1 MADLKRKR
9 EREREKGDSRDYIG
23 QEAKEQEG
31 GRAFTTAVMADL
43 KRKREREKGE
53 CVEGLREN
61 DYLLIHSCRQWTT
74 ITAHSLEEGHY
85 VIGPKIEIPVHYAG
99 VKAFV
104 NNSKKGIPDHSSLK
118 EGWTVSDSEDP
129 ETGSELIQS
138 PRLDFDKFPFPDHS
152 RHRECGNTEA
162 QHLSQRQFKLLEQ
175 DRDIKEP
182 VQYFNSVE
190 EVAKA
195 FPERVYVMEE
205 ITFNVKVAS
214 GECNEDT
221 EVYNITLCTGD
232 ELTLMGQAEI
242 LYAKTFK
249 EKSRLNTIFKKI
261 GKLNS
266 ISKLGKGKMPCLIC
280 MNHRTNESISL
291 PFQCKGRFS
300 TRSPLEL
307 QMQEGEHTIRN
318 IVEKTRLPV
327 NVTVPSPPPRNPYDL
342 HFIREGHRYKF
353 VNIQT
358 KTVVVC
364 CVLRNNKVLPM
375 HFPLHLT
382 VPKFSLPEHLVKG
395 EVWPETLVHHW
406 LGICQEQ
413 FDIDEYSRAVR
424 DVKTDWNEDCK
435 SPKKGRCS
443 GHNHVPNSLSYARD
457 ELTQSFHR
465 LSVCVY
471 GNNLHGN
478 SEVNLH
484 GCRDLGGEWAPFP
497 HDILPYQDSG
507 DSGSDYLFPEAGE
520 ESAGVPGKSELP
532 YEELWLEEAKPSR
545 QPLTRSLSEKSRCDP
560 LRGSVRSKCATSPLP
575 IPGTLGATMKSSE
588 IALPPPPVP
597 PKSEAVREE
606 CRLLN
611 APPVPPR
618 SAKPLS
624 TSPSI
629 PPRTVKPARPQTR
642 SPSPTLSYY
651 SSGLHNIVT
660 KSDTSP
666 SESAPVSCYPCN
678 RVKTDSVD
686 LKSPFGSPAPE
697 ALSSRLS
704 WPNHYSGTSESQTRN
719 DFLLDPSRSYSYPRQ
734 KTPGTPKRSCP
745 APFDFDG
752 SELLS
757 STPSAV
763 TAESSSVAS
772 GCPKSASY
780 SLESTESAIAAS
792 MTKQSVSCPALPPR
806 APKPVEQKAAAETS
820 PLPLR
825 IDGAEEDP
833 KLGSPDLSED
843 QYFVKKGMQD
853 IFSIS
858 YPFSSPLHLQ
868 LAPRSCGDGSPWQPP
883 ADLSGLSIEEVSKSL
898 RFIGLSEDVISL
910 FVTEKIDGNLL
921 VQLTEEILS
930 EDFKLSKLQ
939 VKKIMQFIN
948 GWRPKI

>member
-1 MADLKRKR
+1 WDLYYDCYAAH
-9 EREREKGDSRDYIG
+9 EDYYTEHLYSVACSCTS
-23 QEAKEQEG
+23 EA
-31 GRAFTTAVMADL
+31 RFLTL
-43 KRKREREKGE
+43 
-53 CVEGLREN
+53 
-61 DYLLIHSCRQWTT
+61 S
-74 ITAHSLEEGHY
+74 S
-85 VIGPKIEIPVHYAG
+85 PV
-99 VKAFV
+99 
-104 NNSKKGIPDHSSLK
+104 L
-118 EGWTVSDSEDP
+118 
-129 ETGSELIQS
+129 Q
-138 PRLDFDKFPFPDHS
+138 
-152 RHRECGNTEA
+152 
-162 QHLSQRQFKLLEQ
+162 
-175 DRDIKEP
+175 
-182 VQYFNSVE
+182 
-190 EVAKA
+190 
-195 FPERVYVMEE
+195 
-205 ITFNVKVAS
+205 VAS

-242 LYAKTFK
+242 LYAKSSK

-342 HFIREGHRYKF
+342 HFVREGHRYKF

-364 CVLRNNKVLPM
+364 CALHSNKIIPM
-375 HFPLHLT
+375 HFPLHLAL
-382 VPKFSLPEHLVKG
+382 PKFILPESLVKG
-395 EVWPETLVHHW
+395 EIWHESFVKHW
-406 LGICQEQ
+406 FSLCQEQ

-424 DVKTDWNEDCK
+424 DVKADWNEDCK
-435 SPKKGRCS
+435 SPQKSRPS
-443 GHNHVPNSLSYARD
+443 SHNHVPNSLSYARD

-484 GCRDLGGEWAPFP
+484 GCRDLCNEWALFS
-497 HDILPYQDSG
+497 HDALQYQDAG
-507 DSGSDYLFPEAGE
+507 DGSSDYLLPEVSE
-520 ESAGVPGKSELP
+520 ESLCLPTKPELP
-532 YEELWLEEAKPSR
+532 YEELWLDQGGGKMND
-545 QPLTRSLSEKSRCDP
+545 QPLTRSQSEKNKCNNYRS
-560 LRGSVRSKCATSPLP
+560 SFRSKCGTPCLPAPGPLTTTS
-575 IPGTLGATMKSSE
+575 KSSDVS
-588 IALPPPPVP
+588 IPPPPVP

-618 SAKPLS
+618 NSKPTS

-629 PPRTVKPARPQTR
+629 PPRISKPARQQTR

-651 SSGLHNIVT
+651 SSGLHNINAVEGEAEIPT
-660 KSDTSP
+660 ESTPVVCFPCSTVKADLQDFGSKLPLGSP
-666 SESAPVSCYPCN
+666 SA
-678 RVKTDSVD
+678 D
-686 LKSPFGSPAPE
+686 

-704 WPNHYSGTSESQTRN
+704 WPNHFSGVSESLDRS
-719 DFLLDPSRSYSYPRQ
+719 DFILDSNRSYSYPRQ
-734 KTPGTPKRSCP
+734 KTPSTPKKNSP
-745 APFDFDG
+745 APFTFDFSR
-752 SELLS
+752 SELPTGNALPATVGELGCAGS
-757 STPSAV
+757 S
-763 TAESSSVAS
+763 
-772 GCPKSASY
+772 CPKSASY
-780 SLESTESAIAAS
+780 SLECTDEKTLAAS
-792 MTKQSVSCPALPPR
+792 NTLQSLSCPTLPPR
-806 APKPVEQKAAAETS
+806 APKIADEKPGLDLC

-825 IDGAEEDP
+825 IDGAEEDSQS
-833 KLGSPDLSED
+833 GSPDLSED
-843 QYFVKKGMQD
+843 QYLGKKAVPD

-868 LAPRSCGDGSPWQPP
+868 LVPRSCGDGSPWQPP
-883 ADLSGLSIEEVSKSL
+883 VDLSGLSVEEVSKSL
-898 RFIGLSEDVISL
+898 RFIGLSEDVVTF

-921 VQLTEEILS
+921 VQLNEEILS

-939 VKKIMQFIN
+939 VKKILQFIN
-948 GWRPKI
+948 GWRPKM

>member
-1 MADLKRKR
+1 MDLSAPSLKDVKWSSASFPLDLLVSSYRLPQLVR
-9 EREREKGDSRDYIG
+9 LDS
-23 QEAKEQEG
+23 
-31 GRAFTTAVMADL
+31 
-43 KRKREREKGE
+43 GE
-53 CVEGLREN
+53 NIEELREN

-85 VIGPKIEIPVHYAG
+85 VIGPKIEIPVHYG
-99 VKAFV
+99 
-104 NNSKKGIPDHSSLK
+104 G
-118 EGWTVSDSEDP
+118 
-129 ETGSELIQS
+129 
-138 PRLDFDKFPFPDHS
+138 
-152 RHRECGNTEA
+152 
-162 QHLSQRQFKLLEQ
+162 QFKLLEQ

-214 GECNEDT
+214 GESNEDT

-242 LYAKTFK
+242 LYAKTSK

-300 TRSPLEL
+300 TRSPLEI
-307 QMQEGEHTIRN
+307 QMQDGEHTIRN

-327 NVTVPSPPPRNPYDL
+327 NVTVPSPPPRNQYDL

-364 CVLRNNKVLPM
+364 YVLRAGKIIPM
-375 HFPLHLT
+375 HFPLHLS
-382 VPKFSLPEHLVKG
+382 VPKFSLPENVAKG
-395 EVWPETLVHHW
+395 EMWQDPVVQHW
-406 LGICQEQ
+406 YNICQEQ
-413 FDIDEYSRAVR
+413 FDIEEYSRAVR
-424 DVKTDWNEDCK
+424 DVKADWNEECK
-435 SPKKGRCS
+435 SPKKSYCS
-443 GHNHVPNSLSYARD
+443 GHSHIPNSLSYARD

-484 GCRDLGGEWAPFP
+484 GCRDLCGDWAVFP
-497 HDILPYQDSG
+497 QDSPQYQDSG
-507 DSGSDYLFPEAGE
+507 DSGSDYLFPETGE
-520 ESAGVPGKSELP
+520 E
-532 YEELWLEEAKPSR
+532 
-545 QPLTRSLSEKSRCDP
+545 
-560 LRGSVRSKCATSPLP
+560 
-575 IPGTLGATMKSSE
+575 
-588 IALPPPPVP
+588 PV
-597 PKSEAVREE
+597 KEE

-618 SAKPLS
+618 SSKPS
-624 TSPSI
+624 SPTPSV
-629 PPRTVKPARPQTR
+629 PPATGKLAQQQTR

-651 SSGLHNIVT
+651 SSGLHSIGVT
-660 KSDTSP
+660 ENEVAKSSDSTQ
-666 SESAPVSCYPCN
+666 VSCYPCN
-678 RVKTDSVD
+678 WIKNESSDVESKLSCGT
-686 LKSPFGSPAPE
+686 APPE
-697 ALSSRLS
+697 ILPLRLS
-704 WPNHYSGTSESQTRN
+704 WPNRYCGGAEGMNTN
-719 DFLLDPSRSYSYPRQ
+719 DLLVDQCRSYYSYPRQ
-734 KTPGTPKRSCP
+734 KTPATPKRNFP
-745 APFDFDG
+745 APFDLSG
-752 SELLS
+752 SDSLTGWTQETLNEFAS
-757 STPSAV
+757 V
-763 TAESSSVAS
+763 TE

-780 SLESTESAIAAS
+780 SLESSAEKIVPDS
-792 MTKQSVSCPALPPR
+792 STKQSMSCPALPPR
-806 APKPVEQKAAAETS
+806 APKSSEVVTVLE
-820 PLPLR
+820 PLPLSMK
-825 IDGAEEDP
+825 IDGAEEEP
-833 KLGSPDLSED
+833 LTCSPDITDEHYLSR
-843 QYFVKKGMQD
+843 KGMQD

-858 YPFSSPLHLQ
+858 YPFSSPLHMQ

-883 ADLSGLSIEEVSKSL
+883 SDLSGLSMEEVSKSL
-898 RFIGLSEDVISL
+898 RFIGLSEDVVSF
-910 FVTEKIDGNLL
+910 FVSEKIDGNLL

-939 VKKIMQFIN
+939 VKKILQFIN
-948 GWRPKI
+948 GWRPKM

>member
-1 MADLKRKR
+1 
-9 EREREKGDSRDYIG
+9 
-23 QEAKEQEG
+23 
-31 GRAFTTAVMADL
+31 
-43 KRKREREKGE
+43 
-53 CVEGLREN
+53 
-61 DYLLIHSCRQWTT
+61 
-74 ITAHSLEEGHY
+74 
-85 VIGPKIEIPVHYAG
+85 
-99 VKAFV
+99 
-104 NNSKKGIPDHSSLK
+104 
-118 EGWTVSDSEDP
+118 
-129 ETGSELIQS
+129 
-138 PRLDFDKFPFPDHS
+138 
-152 RHRECGNTEA
+152 
-162 QHLSQRQFKLLEQ
+162 
-175 DRDIKEP
+175 
-182 VQYFNSVE
+182 
-190 EVAKA
+190 
-195 FPERVYVMEE
+195 MEE

-364 CVLRNNKVLPM
+364 CVLRNNKILPM

-435 SPKKGRCS
+435 SPKKGRCT

-507 DSGSDYLFPEAGE
+507 DSGSDYLFPEASE
-520 ESAGVPGKSELP
+520 ESVGITGKSELP
-532 YEELWLEEAKPSR
+532 YEELWLEEGKPSHP
-545 QPLTRSLSEKSRCDP
+545 PLTRSLSEKSRCDQF
-560 LRGSVRSKCATSPLP
+560 RGSVRSKCAPSPLP
-575 IPGTLGATMKSSE
+575 VPGTLGAAMKSSE

-618 SAKPLS
+618 SAKPQS
-624 TSPSI
+624 TSPSV
-629 PPRTVKPARPQTR
+629 PPRTAKPARQQTR

-651 SSGLHNIVT
+651 SSGLHDISIT

-666 SESAPVSCYPCN
+666 PESAPVSCYPCN
-678 RVKTDSVD
+678 RVKADSMD
-686 LKSPFGSPAPE
+686 PKSPFGSPSAE

-704 WPNHYSGTSESQTRN
+704 WPNHYSGVSETQTRS

-734 KTPGTPKRSCP
+734 KTPGTPKRNCP
-745 APFDFDG
+745 AAFDLDG
-752 SELLS
+752 HELAAS
-757 STPSAV
+757 PPGPGPTEPGGSAP
-763 TAESSSVAS
+763 

-780 SLESTESAIAAS
+780 SLESTGGKTLTAAP
-792 MTKQSVSCPALPPR
+792 TKQSISCPALPPR
-806 APKPVEQKAAAETS
+806 APRPVEEKAALDTL
-820 PLPLR
+820 PLPLQ

-833 KLGSPDLSED
+833 ESGSPDLSED
-843 QYFVKKGMQD
+843 PYFVQKGTQD
-853 IFSIS
+853 IFSMS

-898 RFIGLSEDVISL
+898 RFIGLSEDVIAF

-939 VKKIMQFIN
+939 VKKILQFIN

>member
-1 MADLKRKR
+1 MDAAPSPGFGLKDVKWSSVSIPLDL
-9 EREREKGDSRDYIG
+9 
-23 QEAKEQEG
+23 
-31 GRAFTTAVMADL
+31 L
-43 KRKREREKGE
+43 
-53 CVEGLREN
+53 
-61 DYLLIHSCRQWTT
+61 
-74 ITAHSLEEGHY
+74 
-85 VIGPKIEIPVHYAG
+85 
-99 VKAFV
+99 
-104 NNSKKGIPDHSSLK
+104 
-118 EGWTVSDSEDP
+118 VSTYRLP
-129 ETGSELIQS
+129 QVV
-138 PRLDFDKFPFPDHS
+138 RLD
-152 RHRECGNTEA
+152 GG
-162 QHLSQRQFKLLEQ
+162 QFKLLEQ

-242 LYAKTFK
+242 LYAKSSK

-327 NVTVPSPPPRNPYDL
+327 NVNVPSPPPRNPYDL
-342 HFIREGHRYKF
+342 HFVREGHRYKF

-364 CVLRNNKVLPM
+364 CALYNNKIVPM
-375 HFPLHLT
+375 HFPLHLAL
-382 VPKFSLPEHLVKG
+382 PKFTLPENLVKG
-395 EVWPETLVHHW
+395 EAWHEAFVKHW
-406 LGICQEQ
+406 FSVCQEQ

-424 DVKTDWNEDCK
+424 DVKADWNEDCK
-435 SPKKGRCS
+435 SPQKSRPTS
-443 GHNHVPNSLSYARD
+443 HNHVPNSLSYARD

-484 GCRDLGGEWAPFP
+484 DCRDLCNEWALSS
-497 HDILPYQDSG
+497 HDALQDSR
-507 DSGSDYLFPEAGE
+507 DGSCNYLFPEISE
-520 ESAGVPGKSELP
+520 ETVCLPPKLELP
-532 YEELWLEEAKPSR
+532 YEELWLDKEGGKVND
-545 QPLTRSLSEKSRCDP
+545 QPLTRSQSEKNNYRSSFRSTGGTASLP
-560 LRGSVRSKCATSPLP
+560 EPGSSVAT
-575 IPGTLGATMKSSE
+575 AKSSE
-588 IALPPPPVP
+588 VSLPPPPVP

-618 SAKPLS
+618 NSKPTS
-624 TSPSI
+624 TSPSV
-629 PPRTVKPARPQTR
+629 PPRMSKPVRQQTR

-651 SSGLHNIVT
+651 SSGLHNIATEEVAENSSEIIPVT
-660 KSDTSP
+660 RYPCGMVKSDLQELDNKLPLGSP
-666 SESAPVSCYPCN
+666 SA
-678 RVKTDSVD
+678 D
-686 LKSPFGSPAPE
+686 
-697 ALSSRLS
+697 ALFSRLS
-704 WPNHYSGTSESQTRN
+704 WPNHFSGAAEGLSRN
-719 DFLLDPSRSYSYPRQ
+719 EFLLDPSRSYSYPRQ
-734 KTPGTPKRSCP
+734 KTPNTPKRSCP
-745 APFDFDG
+745 APFTFDFDRNEVSAG
-752 SELLS
+752 DEPPA
-757 STPSAV
+757 TTEVECTMPS
-763 TAESSSVAS
+763 
-772 GCPKSASY
+772 CPKSASY
-780 SLESTESAIAAS
+780 SLEYTDEKSLAVSDTL
-792 MTKQSVSCPALPPR
+792 QSISCPALPPR
-806 APKPVEQKAAAETS
+806 APKMVEEKQPGLDLCLGS
-820 PLPLR
+820 LR

-833 KLGSPDLSED
+833 HRSSPDLSED
-843 QYFVKKGMQD
+843 QCLGKKSMQD
-853 IFSIS
+853 LFSVS
-858 YPFSSPLHLQ
+858 YSFSSPLHLQ

-883 ADLSGLSIEEVSKSL
+883 VDLSGLSIEEVSKSL
-898 RFIGLSEDVISL
+898 RFIGLSEDVITL

-921 VQLTEEILS
+921 VQLNEEILS

-939 VKKIMQFIN
+939 VKKILQFIN
-948 GWRPKI
+948 GWRPKM

>member
-1 MADLKRKR
+1 MDPAPSLGCSLKDVKWSSVAVPLDLLVSTYRLPQIAR
-9 EREREKGDSRDYIG
+9 LDS
-23 QEAKEQEG
+23 
-31 GRAFTTAVMADL
+31 
-43 KRKREREKGE
+43 GE
-53 CVEGLREN
+53 CIEGLREN

-99 VKAFV
+99 
-104 NNSKKGIPDHSSLK
+104 
-118 EGWTVSDSEDP
+118 
-129 ETGSELIQS
+129 
-138 PRLDFDKFPFPDHS
+138 
-152 RHRECGNTEA
+152 
-162 QHLSQRQFKLLEQ
+162 QFKLLEQ

-364 CVLRNNKVLPM
+364 CVLRSNKILPM

-497 HDILPYQDSG
+497 NDILPYQDHG
-507 DSGSDYLFPEAGE
+507 DSGSDYLFPELSE
-520 ESAGVPGKSELP
+520 ESAGVLSKPELP
-532 YEELWLEEAKPSR
+532 YEELWLDEGKTSHA
-545 QPLTRSLSEKSRCDP
+545 PLTRSLSEKSRCDHF
-560 LRGSVRSKCATSPLP
+560 RSSVRSKCGTSPLP
-575 IPGTLGATMKSSE
+575 VPGALGAPMKSSDVT
-588 IALPPPPVP
+588 LPPPPVP

-629 PPRTVKPARPQTR
+629 PARTVKPARPQTR

-651 SSGLHNIVT
+651 SSGLHNIGLEKAASTAECPDCDHYLYSSSPHSIT

-678 RVKTDSVD
+678 RTKADSVD
-686 LKSPFGSPAPE
+686 LTSPFGSPSAE

-704 WPNHYSGTSESQTRN
+704 WPNRYTGASESQTRS

-734 KTPGTPKRSCP
+734 KTPGTPKRNCP
-745 APFDFDG
+745 APFDFEG
-752 SELLS
+752 CEPVASQFE
-757 STPSAV
+757 P
-763 TAESSSVAS
+763 SSVTEEFSSGVS

-780 SLESTESAIAAS
+780 SLESTDEKTLAAGT
-792 MTKQSVSCPALPPR
+792 TKQSVSCPALPPR
-806 APKPVEQKAAAETS
+806 APKAVEEIVASETS
-820 PLPLR
+820 PLPLK

-833 KLGSPDLSED
+833 KTGSPDLSED
-843 QYFVKKGMQD
+843 QYFVPKGMQD
-853 IFSIS
+853 IFSVS
-858 YPFSSPLHLQ
+858 YPLSSPLHLQ

-883 ADLSGLSIEEVSKSL
+883 ADLSELSIEEVSKSL
-898 RFIGLSEDVISL
+898 RFIGLSEDVISF

>member
-1 MADLKRKR
+1 MDPAPSLGCSLKDVKWSSVAVPLDLLVSTYRLPQIAR
-9 EREREKGDSRDYIG
+9 LDS
-23 QEAKEQEG
+23 
-31 GRAFTTAVMADL
+31 
-43 KRKREREKGE
+43 GE
-53 CVEGLREN
+53 CIEGLREN
-61 DYLLIHSCRQWTT
+61 EYLLIHSCRQWTT

-99 VKAFV
+99 
-104 NNSKKGIPDHSSLK
+104 
-118 EGWTVSDSEDP
+118 
-129 ETGSELIQS
+129 
-138 PRLDFDKFPFPDHS
+138 
-152 RHRECGNTEA
+152 
-162 QHLSQRQFKLLEQ
+162 QFKLLEQ

-364 CVLRNNKVLPM
+364 CVLRNNKILPM

-395 EVWPETLVHHW
+395 DVWPETLVHHW

-497 HDILPYQDSG
+497 HDILPYQDLG

-520 ESAGVPGKSELP
+520 ESAGIPGKSELP
-532 YEELWLEEAKPSR
+532 YEELWLEDGKPSH
-545 QPLTRSLSEKSRCDP
+545 QPLTRSLSEKSRCDQS
-560 LRGSVRSKCATSPLP
+560 RGSVRSKCATSPLP
-575 IPGTLGATMKSSE
+575 VPGTLGVAMKSSE

-624 TSPSI
+624 TSPSV
-629 PPRTVKPARPQTR
+629 PPRTAKPARQQTR

-651 SSGLHNIVT
+651 SSGLHDISVP

-686 LKSPFGSPAPE
+686 LKSPMGSPSADT
-697 ALSSRLS
+697 LSSRLS
-704 WPNHYSGTSESQTRN
+704 WPNHYSGASESQTRS
-719 DFLLDPSRSYSYPRQ
+719 DFLLGPSRSYSYPRQ
-734 KTPGTPKRSCP
+734 KTPGTPKRNCP
-745 APFDFDG
+745 APFDLDG
-752 SELLS
+752 HELSASPPGSVTSEFS
-757 STPSAV
+757 GSISA
-763 TAESSSVAS
+763 
-772 GCPKSASY
+772 CPKSASY
-780 SLESTESAIAAS
+780 SVESTDEKTLAADT
-792 MTKQSVSCPALPPR
+792 TKQSISCPALPPR
-806 APKPVEQKAAAETS
+806 APKPVEEKAASDTS
-820 PLPLR
+820 PLPLK

-833 KLGSPDLSED
+833 ESGSPDLSED

-853 IFSIS
+853 IFSVT

-898 RFIGLSEDVISL
+898 RFIGLSEDVISF

>member
-1 MADLKRKR
+1 MDAAPSPGFGLLKDVKWSSVSVPLDLLLSTYRLPQVVKL
-9 EREREKGDSRDYIG
+9 D
-23 QEAKEQEG
+23 G
-31 GRAFTTAVMADL
+31 GEPID
-43 KRKREREKGE
+43 
-53 CVEGLREN
+53 GLRET

-99 VKAFV
+99 
-104 NNSKKGIPDHSSLK
+104 
-118 EGWTVSDSEDP
+118 
-129 ETGSELIQS
+129 
-138 PRLDFDKFPFPDHS
+138 
-152 RHRECGNTEA
+152 
-162 QHLSQRQFKLLEQ
+162 QFKLLEQ

-242 LYAKTFK
+242 LYAKSSK

-327 NVTVPSPPPRNPYDL
+327 NVNVPSPPPRNPYDL
-342 HFIREGHRYKF
+342 HFVREGHRYKF

-364 CVLRNNKVLPM
+364 CALHSNKIIPM
-375 HFPLHLT
+375 HFPLHLAL
-382 VPKFSLPEHLVKG
+382 PKFTLPESLVKG
-395 EVWPETLVHHW
+395 EVWHEAFVKHW
-406 LGICQEQ
+406 FSLCQEQ

-424 DVKTDWNEDCK
+424 DVKADWNEDCK
-435 SPKKGRCS
+435 SPQKSRPAS
-443 GHNHVPNSLSYARD
+443 HNHVPNSLSYARD

-484 GCRDLGGEWAPFP
+484 DCRDLCNEWALSS
-497 HDILPYQDSG
+497 HDALQDSR
-507 DSGSDYLFPEAGE
+507 DGSCNYLFPEISE
-520 ESAGVPGKSELP
+520 ETVCLPPKLELP
-532 YEELWLEEAKPSR
+532 YEELWLDKGGGKVND
-545 QPLTRSLSEKSRCDP
+545 QPLTRSQSEKNKCDNY
-560 LRGSVRSKCATSPLP
+560 RSSFRSKGGTASLLAPGSIVAT
-575 IPGTLGATMKSSE
+575 AKSSDVS
-588 IALPPPPVP
+588 LPPPPVP

-618 SAKPLS
+618 NSKPTS

-629 PPRTVKPARPQTR
+629 PPRMSKPVRQQTR

-651 SSGLHNIVT
+651 SSGLHNIA
-660 KSDTSP
+660 
-666 SESAPVSCYPCN
+666 SEDDAENSSEIIPITCYPCGM
-678 RVKTDSVD
+678 VKSD
-686 LKSPFGSPAPE
+686 LQELDNKLPLGTPSAD
-697 ALSSRLS
+697 ALFSRLS
-704 WPNHYSGTSESQTRN
+704 WPNHFSGAAEGLSRSE
-719 DFLLDPSRSYSYPRQ
+719 FLLDPSRSYSYPRQ
-734 KTPGTPKRSCP
+734 KTPNTPKRSCP
-745 APFDFDG
+745 APFTFDFDRNEVSAG
-752 SELLS
+752 DV
-757 STPSAV
+757 TPATIETECIMPS
-763 TAESSSVAS
+763 
-772 GCPKSASY
+772 CPKSASY
-780 SLESTESAIAAS
+780 SLEHTDEKSLAIS
-792 MTKQSVSCPALPPR
+792 GTLQSLSCPALPPR
-806 APKPVEQKAAAETS
+806 APKTVEEKPGLDLCPGS
-820 PLPLR
+820 LR

-833 KLGSPDLSED
+833 HRCSPDLSED
-843 QYFVKKGMQD
+843 QYLVKKNIQD
-853 IFSIS
+853 LFSVS
-858 YPFSSPLHLQ
+858 YSFSSPLHLQ

-883 ADLSGLSIEEVSKSL
+883 VDLSGLSIEEVSKSL
-898 RFIGLSEDVISL
+898 RFIGLSEDVITL

-921 VQLTEEILS
+921 VQLNEEILS

-939 VKKIMQFIN
+939 VKKILQFIN
-948 GWRPKI
+948 GWRPKM